1 MHRIVVIPAVLIG
14 CLVVIWVGTVAASQ
28 MPSQELLAPT
38 ITAAAQLTQ
47 ASTVIGQASDQKNT
61 ADVSFS
67 EPLVCTLPGSYP
79 EKILKWC
86 TLIETAAQNTG
97 LPANLLAAVMLQES
111 GGDPLIHSSSGAV
124 GLMQVMPRDGLA
136 AKFMCINGPCFSARP
151 TIKELE
157 DPAFNVAY
165 GSRMLADLYAK
176 HGSYRE
182 ALFRYGP
189 MDMGYAY
196 ADRVLNIRDNYH

>member
-1 MHRIVVIPAVLIG
+1 MHRIVVIPAVFIG
-14 CLVVIWVGTVAASQ
+14 CLIVIWVGTVAASQ

-38 ITAAAQLTQ
+38 MTAAVQLTQ
-47 ASTVIGQASDQKNT
+47 SASSNGQTPEYQNVGETIS
-61 ADVSFS
+61 S
-67 EPLVCTLPGSYP
+67 EPQTCSLPGSYP

-86 TLIETAAQNTG
+86 PLIESAAQNTG
-97 LPANLLAAVMLQES
+97 LPANLLAAVILQES
-111 GGDPLIHSSSGAV
+111 GGAPLIHSSSGAV
-124 GLMQVMPRDGLA
+124 GLMQVMPRDGIA
-136 AKFMCINGPCFSARP
+136 AKFMCVNGPCFSARP

-157 DPAFNVAY
+157 DPAFNVDY

-196 ADRVLNIRDNYH
+196 ADRVLNIRDNYD

>member
-1 MHRIVVIPAVLIG
+1 MRRIVVIPAVFIG

-28 MPSQELLAPT
+28 MPSQALLAPT
-38 ITAAAQLTQ
+38 MTAAVQLTQ
-47 ASTVIGQASDQKNT
+47 SASSNELSNEYQNVGDTIR
-61 ADVSFS
+61 S
-67 EPLVCTLPGSYP
+67 EPQTCTLPGSYP

-86 TLIETAAQNTG
+86 PLIEAAAQNTG

-124 GLMQVMPRDGLA
+124 GLMQVMPRDGIA
-136 AKFMCINGPCFSARP
+136 AKFMCVNGPCFSTRP

-157 DPAFNVAY
+157 DPSFNVDY